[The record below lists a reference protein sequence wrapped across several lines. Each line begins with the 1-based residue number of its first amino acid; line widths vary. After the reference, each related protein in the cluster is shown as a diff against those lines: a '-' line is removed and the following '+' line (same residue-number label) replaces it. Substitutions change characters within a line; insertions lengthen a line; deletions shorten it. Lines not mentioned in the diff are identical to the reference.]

1 MCVDHKIT
9 CICGKNSV
17 SFNFKDDILPTEVVN
32 RLYCPSCSAPVGF
45 NPGTMIEDN
54 GWIID
59 YDMDVARFMGQKI
72 SRDQALT
79 PEFLF
84 DEGYCSWRGIY
95 PNDHIDSARERQALL
110 KLAQTDPKRYFEEL
124 KSWGTQRMERLAREG
139 WRKAHET
146 EPVTS

>member
-1 MCVDHKIT
+1 MCVDHKIS
-9 CICGKNSV
+9 CICGKYSV

-32 RLYCPSCSAPVGF
+32 RLYCPACSAAIGF
-45 NPGTMIEDN
+45 NPGTMIKDN

-72 SRDQALT
+72 ARDQALT

-84 DEGYCSWRGIY
+84 DEGYCSWRGTY
-95 PNDHIDSARERQALL
+95 PNDHIDSARERGELL
-110 KLAQTDPKRYFEEL
+110 KLAKTDPKRYFTEL
-124 KSWGTQRMERLAREG
+124 RSWGTQRMERLAREG